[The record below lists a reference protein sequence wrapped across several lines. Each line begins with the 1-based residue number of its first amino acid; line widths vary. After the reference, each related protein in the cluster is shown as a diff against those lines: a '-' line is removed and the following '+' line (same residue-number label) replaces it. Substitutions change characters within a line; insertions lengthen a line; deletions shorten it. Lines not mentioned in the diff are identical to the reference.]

1 MTTFPEF
8 HKFDGLGLAELV
20 RTRQVAPADLV
31 EEAISRIEAHNPKLN
46 AVVYKL
52 YDQARAAAK
61 GDLPDGSFKGV
72 PFLLKDLLSTGCGR
86 ADQQRQ
92 SLAEERAHATR

>member
-31 EEAISRIEAHNPKLN
+31 EE
-46 AVVYKL
+46 
-52 YDQARAAAK
+52 
-61 GDLPDGSFKGV
+61 
-72 PFLLKDLLSTGCGR
+72 
-86 ADQQRQ
+86 
-92 SLAEERAHATR
+92 ER